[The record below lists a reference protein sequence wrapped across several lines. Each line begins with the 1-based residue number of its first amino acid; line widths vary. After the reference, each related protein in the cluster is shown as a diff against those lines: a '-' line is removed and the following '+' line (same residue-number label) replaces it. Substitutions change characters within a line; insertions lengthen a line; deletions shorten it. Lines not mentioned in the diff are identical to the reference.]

1 MNEKTV
7 SVVAG
12 QAPVKT
18 GEQGISYRLIPK
30 TTRLPFSGTSYL
42 QVKKSLTNAFG
53 PFPIRLSGG
62 EQLMILRGMMC
73 ASEGPEVYR
82 ILMNALSQAGE
93 IEISDG

>member
-12 QAPVKT
+12 APAVKT
-18 GEQGISYRLIPK
+18 AEQTLSYCLIPK
-30 TTRLPFSGTSYL
+30 STRLPFSGTSYL
-42 QVKKSLTNAFG
+42 AVKKALTSAFG
-53 PFPIRLSGG
+53 PLPIRLHSG
-62 EQLMILRGMMC
+62 EQLMILRGMMA

-93 IEISDG
+93 IEITDG